1 MNDFSRQQATQYLER
16 SIKTLSLILG
26 VDAFSL
32 KEIPVEKSSALYD
45 SYYCLMHEVDA
56 YRKLTGHAE

>member
-16 SIKTLSLILG
+16 SIKTLSSILG

-45 SYYCLMHEVDA
+45 SYCCLMHEVDA

>member
-56 YRKLTGHAE
+56 YRKLTGYAE